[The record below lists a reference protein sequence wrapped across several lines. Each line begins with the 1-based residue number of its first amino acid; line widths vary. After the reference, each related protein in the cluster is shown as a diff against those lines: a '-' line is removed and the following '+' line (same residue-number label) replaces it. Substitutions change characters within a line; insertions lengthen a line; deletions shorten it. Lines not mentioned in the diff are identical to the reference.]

1 MNNRAGGR
9 KHMKKLIAGNWKM
22 NTQAQ
27 GAAALT
33 MDILKGLDA
42 DLPLACAVE
51 FAIFPPCIHLPPINA
66 MLKGAEIKPALGAQD
81 CSAHAKDGAYT
92 GQISAA
98 MLAGYGCTHVILGH
112 SERRHGLGETDETIR
127 AKAQAAH
134 AAGLVAIVCVG
145 ETQAERQEGRQDA
158 VVAAQLE
165 KSLPPDANALNTI
178 IAYEP
183 VWAIGTGKTAT
194 TQDVAAMHAMIRK
207 WLSGRVKSP
216 ESLRI
221 LYGGSMKPDNA
232 GGLLSTPNVDGG
244 LIGGASLKAEEFL
257 AIGRAV
263 LQDRAA

>member
-9 KHMKKLIAGNWKM
+9 KPMKKLIAGNWKM

-33 MDILKGLDA
+33 MEILRGLDN
-42 DLPLACAVE
+42 DLPLARAVE
-51 FAIFPPCIHLPPINA
+51 FAIFPPFVHLPPINA

-81 CSAHAKDGAYT
+81 CSAHPGEGAFT
-92 GQISAA
+92 GQIGAS
-98 MLAGYGCTHVILGH
+98 MLADYGCSYVILGH
-112 SERRHGLGETDETIR
+112 SERRHGLGETDETIK

-145 ETQAERQEGRQDA
+145 ETQAEREAGRQEA

-165 KSLPPDANALNTI
+165 KSLPQGTTAHNTV

-194 TQDVAAMHAMIRK
+194 TADVAAMHAMIRK
-207 WLSGRVKSP
+207 WLQGRIKAP

-232 GGLLSTPNVDGG
+232 GALLSTPDVDGG